1 LRFGCLVHVYLPAG
15 TIILLVGH
23 VRHDYATAPKARL
36 GPQGNS
42 AVSPTVLARCVPN
55 KVGGTWPPMKLVGC
69 VSLSGFRRM
78 PFAASIAYL
87 LLQVR
92 KITKQRHYQTDPTCV
107 AQGSRGHGSDRR
119 DIAR

>member
-69 VSLSGFRRM
+69 VGVGVVSRLPTNRYQPYITGRQRSPRLRHVRHT
-78 PFAASIAYL
+78 FAACPSL
-87 LLQVR
+87 R
-92 KITKQRHYQTDPTCV
+92 RQRLDLYCT
-107 AQGSRGHGSDRR
+107 
-119 DIAR
+119 DIAL

>member
-36 GPQGNS
+36 GPQGHS

-69 VSLSGFRRM
+69 VNLSRFRRM

-87 LLQVR
+87 LLQVG
-92 KITKQRHYQTDPTCV
+92 KITKQRHYQTAVRPQTSG
-107 AQGSRGHGSDRR
+107 AQQRPGPKRE
-119 DIAR
+119 